1 MNAAIYTR
9 APLNDHWKQYQ
20 EREKA
25 EAFVKAHPDLKT
37 VMVYAD
43 YGPLDASDANCALFT
58 MLQDACKGIFKV
70 VVIKSPRQ
78 FSKEPS
84 EAMVIYRVL
93 RDLDIKVL
101 FYNGVDYS
109 MDYWLRQYERMCECL
124 AS

>member
-1 MNAAIYTR
+1 
-9 APLNDHWKQYQ
+9 
-20 EREKA
+20 
-25 EAFVKAHPDLKT
+25 
-37 VMVYAD
+37 
-43 YGPLDASDANCALFT
+43 

-78 FSKEPS
+78 LSKEPS

-109 MDYWLRQYERMCECL
+109 MGYWLRQYERMCKCL

>member
-1 MNAAIYTR
+1 MNAAIYTH

-43 YGPLDASDANCALFT
+43 YGPLDAADNNSALFT

-78 FSKEPS
+78 FSKEPA
-84 EAMVIYRVL
+84 EAMEIYRVL
-93 RDLDIKVL
+93 RGLDIKVL
-101 FYNGVDYS
+101 FYNGVNYA

>member
-9 APLNDHWKQYQ
+9 APLNDHWKQYH